1 MNICIVT
8 RPDLFPTNHGAAV
21 KIVETARAFALLGH
35 GAFLVTS
42 DRDVYAHIGRS
53 GEEYRAYPSKFR
65 AMEEWP
71 IISSGERF
79 GQKLCRWV
87 GYPVEEY
94 FLYSAQFDTS
104 WLVRLIAVGL
114 VENIDVYQAEF
125 PGFGPVAH
133 LASRILSKLR
143 SVRVRSSI
151 VQHNVE
157 WARLKAY
164 GHDTNRIRK
173 MEKVALRLVDDV
185 IAVSREDKDLMVEMG
200 VDSNQISIIPH
211 GVNALEIQRA
221 WNRRSKW
228 RRHWKVEDRIV
239 VFFHGTLHYAPN
251 TDAVRFIAESVL
263 PLIEADSSL
272 DSIQFVITG
281 LNPPTYYAHPR
292 ILFTGPVED
301 LAGHLNMADV
311 FVCPLFDGGGTRL
324 KLIEYLAVGQPILTT
339 RKGAEGIPDLGQ
351 FTYVESAADI
361 VYGLKNLLREGT
373 QRSQERRT
381 MAQKLSWTNV
391 GQCYIDVYQQPQRQ
405 RGADFFA
412 ALLGASEPLIP
423 VETEFLPEYT
433 PVKERTM
440 LLLVNRGC
448 NLTCSFCDLWD
459 RPQNMEPDRLWPIL
473 DDAVSIDTKV
483 LVITGGEPLLHP
495 DLDSIIAQATKR
507 GLVVN
512 ITTNGLLLKR
522 HWHWLKNS
530 GVASLSFSLD
540 GIEDVHDELRGQK
553 GAYER
558 TLRAIELVRSES
570 QIPCSVYCT
579 VTNKNVHQLW
589 DLYLVCQRL
598 GVTLD
603 FWPVNDAPAL
613 YLTTEHHKKLWSD
626 QVNAIIEDDPAYAP
640 RRSFYEDSLRYHA
653 QQSIENIRCLGFV
666 EQYGVT
672 YTGDFLPCCV
682 WNGKGL
688 VKGNVFETGLKTLWY
703 SEQIH
708 HCRKEMVEQ
717 GCSVGCFNHSLYE
730 YRNAVS
736 GKDGQNVSNGVYDN

>member
-21 KIVETARAFALLGH
+21 KIVETARAFATLGH
-35 GAFLVTS
+35 GAFVVTQ
-42 DRDVYAHIGRS
+42 DRNAYTCIDCF
-53 GEEYRAYPSKFR
+53 GEERRSYPSRFR

-71 IISSGERF
+71 ILSHGERF
-79 GQKLCRWV
+79 AQRMCRWV
-87 GYPVEEY
+87 GYPIEEY
-94 FLYSAQFDTS
+94 FLYAAQFDMS

-114 VENIDVYQAEF
+114 VEHIDVYQAEF

-133 LASRILSKLR
+133 LASRILSKIR
-143 SVRVRSSI
+143 KTVVRSSI

-157 WARLKAY
+157 WARLQAY
-164 GHDTNRIRK
+164 GHETSRIRK
-173 MEKVALRLVDDV
+173 LETLALRLVDDV
-185 IAVSREDKDLMVEMG
+185 IAVSQEDKGMMVEMG
-200 VDSNQISIIPH
+200 VASSQISTIPH

-221 WNRRSKW
+221 SSRRVKW

-251 TDAVRFIAESVL
+251 TDAVRFIAESL
-263 PLIEADSSL
+263 IPLIEADSTL

-281 LNPPTYYAHPR
+281 LNPPKYYTHPR
-292 ILFTGPVED
+292 IVFTDAVED

-324 KLIEYLAVGQPILTT
+324 KLIEYLAVGKPILTT
-339 RKGAEGIPDLGQ
+339 RKGAEGIPNLGQ
-351 FTYVESAADI
+351 FVYVETASDI
-361 VYGLKNLLREGT
+361 VKGLKRLADDGIQVST
-373 QRSQERRT
+373 ERRNL
-381 MAQKLSWTNV
+381 AQKLAWKHV
-391 GQCYIDVYQQPQRQ
+391 GQCYIDLYQQPDKH
-405 RGADFFA
+405 RGQNFFDS
-412 ALLGASEPLIP
+412 LLSAEIHPTRIES
-423 VETEFLPEYT
+423 EFLPEYT
-433 PVKERTM
+433 PVKDRTM

-459 RPQNMEPDRLWPIL
+459 RPENMDADKLWPIL
-473 DDAVSIDTKV
+473 DDAVAIDTKI

-495 DLDSIIAQATKR
+495 DLASIIAQAIKR

-522 HWHWLKNS
+522 HWGWLKDS
-530 GVASLSFSLD
+530 GVSSLSFSLD
-540 GIEDVHDELRGQK
+540 GIGDVHDELRGQK
-553 GAYER
+553 GAYAR
-558 TLRAIELVRSES
+558 TIKAIELVRSES
-570 QIPCSVYCT
+570 AIPCSVYCT

-589 DLYLVCQRL
+589 DLYLVCKRL

-603 FWPVNDAPAL
+603 FWPVNDAPEL
-613 YLTTEHHKKLWSD
+613 YLTTDEHKVLWSE
-626 QVNAIIEDDPAYAP
+626 QVNAIIEDDQDYAG

-666 EQYGVT
+666 EQYGIT
-672 YTGDFLPCCV
+672 YKGEFLPCCV

-688 VKGNVFETGLKTLWY
+688 VKGNVFESSLKTLWH

-708 HCRKEMVEQ
+708 QCRKEMVDS
-717 GCSVGCFNHSLYE
+717 GCAVGCFNHSLYE

-736 GKDGQNVSNGVYDN
+736 GYAGQNVSKDGGDN